1 MKTSERTT
9 TRTMPIVLALTDTLT
24 RLNMLAGPLAT
35 ARTADRQAAYDAA
48 SRATSWDA
56 WGEHPVGDDGITL
69 ARKAMTLWACLA
81 ATTIDPRAYG
91 YTKGHTPRNIGPDLT
106 AIRALRETGVTDNDL
121 KLERAGVETGLAL
134 NVLDTVFH
142 TQTPDPLMAEAWL
155 NRLGYKFHDFEI
167 GNGIDPTTRA
177 ALPELRD
184 AMQRLDRHIA
194 RA

>member
-24 RLNMLAGPLAT
+24 RLNALTGTLAMARKADRQPLYDMT
-35 ARTADRQAAYDAA
+35 ART
-48 SRATSWDA
+48 TSWDA
-56 WGEHPVGDDGITL
+56 WREHPAGDDGITL

-91 YTKGHTPRNIGPDLT
+91 YAKGHTPNNIGPDLT
-106 AIRALRETGVTDNDL
+106 AVRALRETGVTDNDL

-142 TQTPDPLMAEAWL
+142 IQTPDPLMAEAWL
-155 NRLGYKFHDFEI
+155 HRLGYRFHDFEI
-167 GNGIDPTTRA
+167 GNGIDPTTHA
-177 ALPELRD
+177 AKPELRD